1 MTASSVPQERRRF
14 ASAPRRLVVFATL
27 LGTVPQLA
35 GACEPS
41 VGIMPPFRFAA
52 DRAFIGTPESD
63 TILAGAGGLKYETS
77 VADSTAGSRGIYGQ
91 LVRVSKTSHWPAAD
105 RKALERSGGEVV
117 LVRWEVSSL
126 CGPVKPQWTARAF
139 TPGVTGL
146 YFDLAPRTR
155 AYWVGGRPTFD
166 FVLSKSPYTSIAENG
181 AGSRIDSRGATREQW
196 LTPAELLELYE
207 TLPFAGSLA
216 GTDTT
221 YSEYA
226 PLLTWVRNHSV
237 LAQRPP
243 VPGIVEDALR
253 MAEYSRVHSIASPVA
268 GTYHFVVTMQ
278 GDSAQFFLRTAS
290 TPYDEIP
297 PDYDVPPLPG
307 LQSVRTIGYTL
318 MVRGALTAAALA
330 TTRYTHAGVPTEINV
345 AVRELPIEVTAD
357 STVWAANF
365 DVLPIAQAV
374 SPRVAAHLA
383 ALARLPKSHSDAES
397 QSLAWTPP
405 SLSGRFLR
413 SRDGGMR
420 FEQTMYTGAGRV
432 IVVRGERIS
441 KMTLKKA
448 RGEQ

>member
-1 MTASSVPQERRRF
+1 MTAASVAQERRRGAL
-14 ASAPRRLVVFATL
+14 ASRRLVIFATL

-41 VGIMPPFRFAA
+41 VGIMPPFRFAG

-63 TILAGAGGLKYETS
+63 TILAGAGSVKYETS
-77 VADSTAGSRGIYGQ
+77 LGDSTASSRGIYGQ
-91 LVRVSKTSHWPAAD
+91 LVRVSKTSRWPAAD

-117 LVRWEVSSL
+117 LVPWEVSSL
-126 CGPVKPQWTARAF
+126 CGPVKSQWTARAF

-146 YFDLAPRTR
+146 YFDLAPRAR
-155 AYWVGGRPTFD
+155 AHWVGGRPTFD

-181 AGSRIDSRGATREQW
+181 AGSHIDSRGATREQW
-196 LTPAELLELYE
+196 LTPDQLLELYE
-207 TLPFAGSLA
+207 TLPLAGSRA
-216 GTDTT
+216 G
-221 YSEYA
+221 SYA
-226 PLLTWVRNHSV
+226 PLLTWVRTHSV

-253 MAEYSRVHSIASPVA
+253 TAEYSRVHSIASPVA

-278 GDSAQFFLRTAS
+278 GDSAQFFLRTAR

-307 LQSVRTIGYTL
+307 LRPAHTIGYTL

-357 STVWAANF
+357 STAWAANF

-383 ALARLPKSHSDAES
+383 ALAGLPKSHSDAES

-405 SLSGRFLR
+405 SLSGRFVR

-420 FEQTMYTGAGRV
+420 FEQTVYAGAGEA
-432 IVVRGERIS
+432 IVLRGERIS
-441 KMTLKKA
+441 KTTLKKA